1 MSVGLYIVKNQAIY
15 ANIEKK
21 RDNDSIAKEIAE
33 LERLLGGE

>member
-1 MSVGLYIVKNQAIY
+1 LSVGLYIVKKQEIN
-15 ANIEKK
+15 ANFENK